1 MASLF
6 PEVLQKVYFKA
17 SNSKVGPPSKT
28 QCYKEAWESNS
39 ELDLMTVSSG
49 KEPGELRGQQ
59 SEQL

>member
-17 SNSKVGPPSKT
+17 SNSKVGPPSKS
-28 QCYKEAWESNS
+28 QCYKYAWESNS

-49 KEPGELRGQQ
+49 KELGELRG
-59 SEQL
+59 